1 MCCEGDLFQLQIL
14 LKREIFG
21 GKGESAEPTR
31 LRECDD
37 DKYNEAELTLSKK
50 RRKCNF
56 HIFF

>member
-1 MCCEGDLFQLQIL
+1 MFKLQIL

-21 GKGESAEPTR
+21 GKGETAEPTR
-31 LRECDD
+31 IRECDD

-50 RRKCNF
+50 RRKCNL